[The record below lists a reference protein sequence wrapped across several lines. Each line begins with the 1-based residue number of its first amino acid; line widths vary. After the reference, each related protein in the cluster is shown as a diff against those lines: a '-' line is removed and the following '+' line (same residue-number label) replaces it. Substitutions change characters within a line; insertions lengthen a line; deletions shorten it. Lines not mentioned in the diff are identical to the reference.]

1 MINDSFM
8 DNLMI
13 GEEERG
19 QELMVEKKLTR
30 HP

>member
-1 MINDSFM
+1 MINDPFI

-19 QELMVEKKLTR
+19 QELMVEEKLTR